1 MDPQSHDRLR
11 AWLGLS
17 ADAPWPPDHYTLLG
31 LVQGTGDLAD
41 IESRVLDRMELLR
54 PHQLLHPEPVTEG
67 MNRLAQALVCLTDPV
82 ARADYDREI
91 GIPAAPFEVVE
102 SEPIA
107 SEPFI
112 ELPLEPELVP
122 PVESPPPVYEV
133 VPEPLPYEVV
143 EDKPKS
149 IALPPP
155 LPPQHKS
162 RRRRTRGADLL
173 SAEPTVVAP
182 ISRRAV
188 YRQLAA
194 LRKALRMWEGLRAV
208 LGTPAEQLA
217 TPVSVL
223 LFVRAL
229 ADARQVLPEI
239 KWAIRGPG
247 TPGGVVAALVRLP
260 HALHAVRVLV
270 PTQRQTVALDW
281 RNGFDELLRE
291 RKRLRELAFIAR
303 PRRGGGIVTRFVREL
318 IRTPE
323 WCLLGFALAA
333 LVFAFLRRKP

>member
-1 MDPQSHDRLR
+1 LST
-11 AWLGLS
+11 WLGLA

-31 LVQGTGDLAD
+31 LVRGVGDLAD

-82 ARADYDREI
+82 ARADYDREL

-102 SEPIA
+102 SEPPA
-107 SEPFI
+107 SEPVVEVPF
-112 ELPLEPELVP
+112 EPGFVP
-122 PVESPPPVYEV
+122 PGEPQSPAYEV
-133 VPEPLPYEVV
+133 VPEPDPLPYEVV
-143 EDKPKS
+143 TNESKS
-149 IALPPP
+149 SSPLPSPPP
-155 LPPQHKS
+155 RKTH
-162 RRRRTRGADLL
+162 RRRARGPDLL
-173 SAEPTVVAP
+173 PTEPAPVAP

-188 YRQLAA
+188 YRRLAA
-194 LRKALRMWEGLRAV
+194 LRKALRAWENLRPV
-208 LGTPAEQLA
+208 LGTPTEPLA

-229 ADARQVLPEI
+229 ADARQALPEV

-247 TPGGVVAALVRLP
+247 TPGGVTAALVRLP

-270 PTQRQTVALDW
+270 PSQRQAVALDW
-281 RNGFDELLRE
+281 RNGFDELRHE

-303 PRRGGGIVTRFVREL
+303 PRRRGGAAARLVREL
-318 IRTPE
+318 TRTPE

-333 LVFAFLRRKP
+333 LVFAFLRRNP